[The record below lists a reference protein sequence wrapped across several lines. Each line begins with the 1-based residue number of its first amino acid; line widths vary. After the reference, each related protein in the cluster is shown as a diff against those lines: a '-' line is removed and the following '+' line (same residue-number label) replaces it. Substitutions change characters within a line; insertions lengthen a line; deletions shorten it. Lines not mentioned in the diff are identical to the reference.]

1 MQWTRRHTY
10 GMVGVLWCSTL
21 ASAACARR
29 LPPQEVATRLEER
42 ARTRAAAIPLA
53 VLESW
58 ECGEGERDWDY
69 ICHVRLESSAMTRG
83 RGVEPWVQKVGLK
96 IWGSFDGAPS
106 LQLSRLPDDGP
117 TLSEAE
123 LLVYRQEQAA
133 RDDAVA
139 ANNAWHR

>member
-1 MQWTRRHTY
+1 
-10 GMVGVLWCSTL
+10 LS
-21 ASAACARR
+21 
-29 LPPQEVATRLEER
+29 PQEVATRLEER

-53 VLESW
+53 GLESW
-58 ECGEGERDWDY
+58 KCGEGERDWDY
-69 ICHVRLESSAMTRG
+69 ICHVRLESSSMTSG

-123 LLVYRQEQAA
+123 LDVYRQEQAA